1 MVKQVSAAVPSVG
14 ALSGIT
20 DQAVRQALRPIIDAH
35 NARNGMTNQGFVTRA
50 ELDRAIA
57 AMVPQGSSQSVL
69 TQPEDA
75 SGNPLTTK
83 PKSYTK
89 ADLKRDLANGVES
102 IVASA
107 GPDYQLWVDSAG
119 AKIEIGHK
127 GVVYAG
133 YSAQADTTNTRLPAL
148 AITAGGIA
156 MGYNDID
163 GNWVDAVAIE
173 ASTGNASF
181 SGTINALYGNFAEG
195 ITIGSTGK
203 TLGDL
208 ASSVGYSTADLEAD
222 LLAGVGSVLAGTG
235 GNYRMWIDAAG
246 GKLEFGH
253 KDLDVAGLGSA
264 YSGDLRSG
272 MVISSTG
279 IAAGYNRKDTGAW
292 VNALAISST
301 GDVTIAGTLK
311 ASSIIEAGATVSGY
325 GTIGTVANNA
335 DQAAID
341 AAAAVAA
348 AAAKL
353 NKSSADTLSGAISVT
368 SSGGIKVGTIAWD
381 AAGNVTSGSGIA
393 ITAKGLV
400 GASGGSATFSISTTG
415 EAYYS
420 GAVSAGQI
428 TTGTITAASLDTVG
442 YGAFFGQI
450 PSAITIAGQSQR
462 PTLYGASPVGDIGV
476 AGTSSSGYGV
486 FGSATTGTGVRGASG
501 SWYGVWGSTDTGQG
515 VRGAANASGG
525 IGVHGRNSAGG
536 IGVEG
541 FAAGGTGIGVRAQ
554 CALGTALHV
563 AGTMTITSSTLV
575 TNLNADMLDGNHA
588 SAFATSGHTH
598 SGYVSVAS
606 GRSSGDYVYAVDYSA
621 PSNPSTRAG
630 WVRLATNSGG
640 GGVWVPYYT

>member
-428 TTGTITAASLDTVG
+428 TTGTITAASLDTSSYLRAYGSSPTIVNLG
-442 YGAFFGQI
+442 YSSVF
-450 PSAITIAGQSQR
+450 
-462 PTLYGASPVGDIGV
+462 PT
-476 AGTSSSGYGV
+476 V
-486 FGSATTGTGVRGASG
+486 FGDSTRTAGV
-501 SWYGVWGSTDTGQG
+501 GVLG
-515 VRGAANASGG
+515 NASGG
-525 IGVHGRNSAGG
+525 PGVLGRTTNSGNS
-536 IGVEG
+536 GVVG
-541 FAAGGTGIGVRAQ
+541 WGMAAGANGVYGQSNSSTGAGVRAVNNDSGP
-554 CALGTALHV
+554 ALAVIGK
-563 AGTMTITSSTLV
+563 MTISDSTLV

-606 GRSSGDYVYAVDYSA
+606 GRSSGDYVYAVDYSS

>member
-428 TTGTITAASLDTVG
+428 TTGTITAASLDTSSYLRAYGSSPTIVNLG
-442 YGAFFGQI
+442 YSSVF
-450 PSAITIAGQSQR
+450 
-462 PTLYGASPVGDIGV
+462 PT
-476 AGTSSSGYGV
+476 V
-486 FGSATTGTGVRGASG
+486 FGDSTRTAGV
-501 SWYGVWGSTDTGQG
+501 GVLG
-515 VRGAANASGG
+515 NASGG
-525 IGVHGRNSAGG
+525 PGVLGRTTNSGNS
-536 IGVEG
+536 GVVG
-541 FAAGGTGIGVRAQ
+541 WGMAAGANGVYGQSNSSTGAGVRAVNNDNGP
-554 CALGTALHV
+554 ALAVIGK
-563 AGTMTITSSTLV
+563 MTISDSTLV

-606 GRSSGDYVYAVDYSA
+606 GRSSGDYVYAVDYSS

>member
-208 ASSVGYSTADLEAD
+208 AYSVGYSTADLEAD

-253 KDLDVAGLGSA
+253 KDLAVAGLGSA

-325 GTIGTVANNA
+325 GTIGTVATNA
-335 DQAAID
+335 NQAAID

-420 GAVSAGQI
+420 GAVSASQI
-428 TTGTITAASLDTVG
+428 TTGTITAASLDTSSYVRAYGSSPTIVNLGYNSLFPTVFGDSTRTAGVG
-442 YGAFFGQI
+442 VLGN
-450 PSAITIAGQSQR
+450 
-462 PTLYGASPVGDIGV
+462 ASSGPGV
-476 AGTSSSGYGV
+476 LGRTTSSGNSGVVGWGMAADANGVYGH
-486 FGSATTGTGVRGASG
+486 STSSTGA
-501 SWYGVWGSTDTGQG
+501 
-515 VRGAANASGG
+515 
-525 IGVHGRNSAGG
+525 
-536 IGVEG
+536 
-541 FAAGGTGIGVRAQ
+541 GVRAVNNDNGP
-554 CALGTALHV
+554 ALVVTGK
-563 AGTMTITSSTLV
+563 MTISNSTLV

-606 GRSSGDYVYAVDYSA
+606 GRSSGDYVYVVDYSA
-621 PSNPSTRAG
+621 PSNPTTRAG
-630 WVRLATNSGG
+630 WVRVATNAG
-640 GGVWVPYYT
+640 GGVWLPYYT